1 MGSLLPNYLAT
12 FLSTVLKCVR
22 HIVMFD
28 YVQCL
33 SCTQARQ
40 FDNEHRHGTPQ
51 YPCSMTQALC
61 RLNDLDFENLTP
73 TFLKQVVQLLAK
85 TMIGEEIAREL
96 VDAISV
102 EYGAT
107 VNRLLAAIH
116 DRASVNGVAMKTI
129 TIDMLPFN
137 GM

>member
-1 MGSLLPNYLAT
+1 
-12 FLSTVLKCVR
+12 
-22 HIVMFD
+22 
-28 YVQCL
+28 
-33 SCTQARQ
+33 
-40 FDNEHRHGTPQ
+40 
-51 YPCSMTQALC
+51 MTQALC

-73 TFLKQVVQLLAK
+73 TFLKQVVQLLVK

-96 VDAISV
+96 VDVVSV

-129 TIDMLPFN
+129 TIDTLPFN
-137 GM
+137 GMYVVQLNCYVSPQFEHSWQFGRAEVSFCMSIGE

>member
-1 MGSLLPNYLAT
+1 ML
-12 FLSTVLKCVR
+12 
-22 HIVMFD
+22 D

-51 YPCSMTQALC
+51 YPCSKTQALC

-73 TFLKQVVQLLAK
+73 TFLKQVVQLLVK

-96 VDAISV
+96 ADAISV
-102 EYGAT
+102 EYGVT
-107 VNRLLAAIH
+107 VNRLLAVIH